1 MRNNKVILD
10 RAGHCD
16 YFARTTVKVV
26 AGWQVARK
34 TESTAGMTL
43 IMPVIFA
50 TIHLTWGSSFLLR
63 LLGPKSSPRVV

>member
-1 MRNNKVILD
+1 MGNNNLILD

-34 TESTAGMTL
+34 TELAAGMTL
-43 IMPVIFA
+43 IC
-50 TIHLTWGSSFLLR
+50 R
-63 LLGPKSSPRVV
+63 